1 MDMQTPNDAIPQR
14 TLAEPVP
21 HNAASH
27 RAIGKNCRLDA
38 AASAGVSLIPAAS
51 KKGPFVLAA
60 DRLGCLSLAKY
71 GTYAPCPAPPSGL
84 KFAPHRPAAYEL
96 RVNEELTN

>member
-1 MDMQTPNDAIPQR
+1 
-14 TLAEPVP
+14 
-21 HNAASH
+21 
-27 RAIGKNCRLDA
+27 
-38 AASAGVSLIPAAS
+38 
-51 KKGPFVLAA
+51 VLAA